1 MKQFCSGMA
10 ALVLMASVPATVRAG
25 MMLTPAGVATGFQL
39 TTFADNFPF
48 DSATRAGPLG
58 IAFTPGGGV
67 MVTDFPGNV
76 RVFPTDTDG
85 QRAASVPVAQ
95 NYGLSNAVG
104 LAVVGGK
111 YYMTQQANGDVVQVN
126 PNGTFNSVLVSGIPS
141 ATGVVA
147 VNPVNGHL
155 FVDTVLDNQIFE
167 IDPVSRTKT
176 LFASAQ
182 ADGLAVNATGTIL
195 YAALRSANHEDVVG
209 YSIANGNL
217 VYDSGAIP
225 GGVDGIALGNGLLAG
240 NLYINT
246 NEGTLVQLNLTTLAV
261 ETIAAGGSRGD
272 FVTADPNGSLLIS
285 QTDSVLRLAPPPGG
299 GLRGPGGGVTNSEP
313 PSLILFGIGCAGLVG
328 YLWRRRKTAGK
339 PPPHHSPI
347 RRGTFVAI

>member
-1 MKQFCSGMA
+1 MKRFFSGMA
-10 ALVLMASVPATVRAG
+10 ALVLIASIPVTVRAG

-39 TTFADNFPF
+39 TTFADGFPF
-48 DSATRAGPLG
+48 DSATNAGPLG

-155 FVDTVLDNQIFE
+155 FVDTVLDNQIIQ

-209 YSIANGNL
+209 YSIATGNL

-285 QTDSVLRLAPPPGG
+285 QTDSVLRLSPPPGG
-299 GLRGPGGGVTNSEP
+299 GFGPGGGVTSPEP
-313 PSLILFGIGCAGLVG
+313 PSLILLGIGFAGLAAYG
-328 YLWRRRKTAGK
+328 RRRRKQAT
-339 PPPHHSPI
+339 
-347 RRGTFVAI
+347 T